1 MDDVV
6 HHAFALFPLGRVR
19 LLSFT
24 LVRLEKGLLEALSV
38 FLEALAFSHSRAGR
52 AKKTGIAPQI
62 QVVAGKVM
70 YSRQA
75 TEAALINMELVV

>member
-1 MDDVV
+1 M

-24 LVRLEKGLLEALSV
+24 RAFRERSSGSSI
-38 FLEALAFSHSRAGR
+38 FLEALAFSHSRTGR